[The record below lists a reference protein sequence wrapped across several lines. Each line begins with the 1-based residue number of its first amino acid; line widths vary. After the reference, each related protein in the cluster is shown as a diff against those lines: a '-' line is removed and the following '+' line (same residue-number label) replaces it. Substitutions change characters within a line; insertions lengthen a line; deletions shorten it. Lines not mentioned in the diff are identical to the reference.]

1 LPPLPEPLLLRLRLE
16 LWPEPLRLPPLLD
29 ESDAFAIA
37 AARRG
42 SCSCPSSV

>member
-1 LPPLPEPLLLRLRLE
+1 LRLRLE

-37 AARRG
+37 AARLLLM
-42 SCSCPSSV
+42 PSSV